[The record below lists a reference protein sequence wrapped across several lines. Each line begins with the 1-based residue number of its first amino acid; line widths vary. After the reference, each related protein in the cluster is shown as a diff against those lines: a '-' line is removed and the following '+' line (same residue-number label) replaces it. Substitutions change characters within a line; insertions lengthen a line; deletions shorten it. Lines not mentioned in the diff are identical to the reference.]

1 MFGLTRTTHCT
12 VFDCL
17 TGSITR
23 VDRLPFEI
31 GAGDGV
37 DLRVTG
43 PDLPERICVLRRTK
57 DHGLCLI
64 VSQPDAPLV
73 VNGASV
79 EAIEIRRGED
89 YSLVIGNRLLA
100 VHGGRANKDWDCHLN
115 HREWVLFDDGSE
127 PRMGPLSPEDLM
139 RETTVR
145 AIHGGAIVMPRGLKM
160 GFYLA
165 HFQTAMRGING
176 SAVTS
181 AAPYSWVDVD
191 APSPDNADWDADRPG
206 TFSCPVCWLRFE
218 TGQILHVAEHESLRG
233 DPLLG
238 EDAPQRFL
246 ATRFDALGHA
256 LDAMGLPCTDT
267 ACPHCRHVLPPEF
280 TQIPAHLIS
289 IVGDQSAGK
298 SYYLSV
304 LVKLLPMRL
313 YDRFGVV
320 FQDADPGGNAPLNEM
335 KRTLF
340 SATTPD
346 EARLV
351 KTQLEGVMYVR
362 LPRFG
367 RTVGLPRPFSY
378 SVSATRDPRER
389 CLMIFYDNAGEQF
402 QPGRDSADS
411 PGARHVA
418 SSGGILFLFDPFN
431 SNEFRAQMGELADPQ
446 LERSARDEQDVIL
459 SELKV
464 RIKRLCRVPAHE
476 LVATPLAMVIGKCDA
491 WGHLLGPEP
500 MLDPVMDG
508 RLDQDAV
515 DRNSDR
521 VRSLVRRI
529 APALV
534 ANVEE
539 ISSRVR
545 YFAASSFGHAPVKMG
560 TGDYVP
566 DPRRLKPIMAEVPPL
581 WLLSKIQPALVPS

>member
-1 MFGLTRTTHCT
+1 MFGLTTTTHCT
-12 VFDCL
+12 VYDCL
-17 TGSITR
+17 TGNLTR

-31 GAGDGV
+31 GAGEGV
-37 DLRVTG
+37 DLRIAG
-43 PDLPERICVLRRTK
+43 PDFPDRICVLRRTRE
-57 DHGLCLI
+57 HGLCLI
-64 VSQPDAPLV
+64 ISQPDVSLV

-79 EAIEIRRGED
+79 EAVEIRKGED

-100 VHGGRANKDWDCHLN
+100 VRGGRASKDWDSQLN
-115 HREWVLFDDGSE
+115 HREWVLFDEGSE
-127 PRMGPLSPEDLM
+127 PRLGPLSAEDLM
-139 RETTVR
+139 REATIR
-145 AIHGGAIVMPRGLKM
+145 GIRGGAIVMPRGLKM
-160 GFYLA
+160 GFYLS
-165 HFQTAMRGING
+165 HFAAAMRGLNG
-176 SAVTS
+176 S
-181 AAPYSWVDVD
+181 
-191 APSPDNADWDADRPG
+191 PG
-206 TFSCPVCWLRFE
+206 TSSGTCSWMDGEIGSPEDSDQPGTYCCPVCWLRFE
-218 TGQILHVAEHESLRG
+218 PGQILHVAEHELLRG

-238 EDAPQRFL
+238 EDAAQRFL
-246 ATRFDALGHA
+246 ATRFDGQGNA
-256 LDAMGLPCTDT
+256 LDAMGLPCTET
-267 ACPHCRHVLPPEF
+267 ACPHCRHLLPPEF
-280 TQIPAHLIS
+280 TQIPAHLVS

-304 LVKLLPMRL
+304 LVKLLPARL
-313 YDRFGVV
+313 YERFGVV
-320 FQDADPGGNAPLNEM
+320 FQDADPTGNAPLNEM

-340 SATTPD
+340 SATTPE

-351 KTQLEGVMYVR
+351 KTQLEGIMYMH

-367 RTVGLPRPFSY
+367 RMVALPRPFSF
-378 SVSATRDPRER
+378 SVSDTRNPRER

-491 WGHLLGPEP
+491 WIRLLGDEP
-500 MLDPVMDG
+500 MKDPVIEG
-508 RLDQDAV
+508 RLDQEAV

-521 VRSLVRRI
+521 VRTLVRRI

-545 YFAASSFGHAPVKMG
+545 FFAVSSFGHAPVKMG

-581 WLLSKIQPALVPS
+581 WLLSQIQPSLVPS